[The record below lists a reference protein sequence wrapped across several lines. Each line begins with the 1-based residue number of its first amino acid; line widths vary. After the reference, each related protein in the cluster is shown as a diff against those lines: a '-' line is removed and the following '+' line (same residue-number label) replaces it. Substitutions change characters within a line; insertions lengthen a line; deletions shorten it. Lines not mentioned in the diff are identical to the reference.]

1 MYFLVSSVVA
11 YLAEFES
18 LVVSNPMYINFCNL
32 FTLQFDIT
40 LLPLLKTK
48 WIYSDTFHIVDSSQ
62 SSTYKLLS
70 NGTFQIQYVT
80 PNSGV
85 VGDYGSDNF
94 AIGGTTIKALT
105 LAVATQAQDVPTGI
119 MGIGFDTDESIAASG
134 GTVYPNIIDVLVSEN
149 IIGSRSYSLYLDDLG
164 IYFTKYYF
172 LPSPDSQLTLSVD
185 STGTVLFGGYDSDKY
200 MGNLT
205 VLPIQPDSQ
214 SGNITSMTVAWTGIS
229 ITDSSGS
236 TPLNSSDFPLGA
248 VLDSG
253 TTLSVLPPDVFA
265 ELATYFG
272 AVSDQTYGTLVPCNI
287 SEYQGSVDYSFGGEG
302 GTTISVSFAELALPI
317 QDSNGNELTFEDGST
332 ACSFGLDQ
340 ISQDSEPVLLGDTFL
355 RSAYV
360 VYDLDNAEIGIAQ
373 TKFNSTSSN
382 IQEIGS
388 GSGNVGGQSSIA
400 SVSVANT
407 ATAKV
412 PDTFAQSKTQT
423 ESKVAVTPGHFTSTA
438 GGIGGVGT
446 GATATGA
453 GTHVGA
459 TTGTTAPTGTAS
471 KAAAAGLAPAFD
483 PTKVAVVGGS
493 FVMVMLGGAFMLF
506 N

>member
-1 MYFLVSSVVA
+1 MISV
-11 YLAEFES
+11 
-18 LVVSNPMYINFCNL
+18 
-32 FTLQFDIT
+32 FT
-40 LLPLLKTK
+40 
-48 WIYSDTFHIVDSSQ
+48 
-62 SSTYKLLS
+62 
-70 NGTFQIQYVT
+70 
-80 PNSGV
+80 
-85 VGDYGSDNF
+85 
-94 AIGGTTIKALT
+94 
-105 LAVATQAQDVPTGI
+105 
-119 MGIGFDTDESIAASG
+119 
-134 GTVYPNIIDVLVSEN
+134 
-149 IIGSRSYSLYLDDLG
+149 
-164 IYFTKYYF
+164 FTKYYF
-172 LPSPDSQLTLSVD
+172 LSSPDFQLTLSVD
-185 STGTVLFGGYDSDKY
+185 STGMVLFGGYDSDKY
-200 MGNLT
+200 TGNLT

-229 ITDSSGS
+229 VTDSSGS

-302 GTTISVSFAELALPI
+302 GTTISVPFAELALPI
-317 QDSNGNELTFEDGST
+317 QDSNGNELTFEDGSY
-332 ACSFGLDQ
+332 ACQFGLDQ

-373 TKFNSTSSN
+373 TKFNSISSN

-407 ATAKV
+407 ATAKL
-412 PDTFAQSKTQT
+412 PDTFVQTKTQT
-423 ESKVAVTPGHFTSTA
+423 ESKVAVTPGHFTSTT

-446 GATATGA
+446 GATVTRA

-459 TTGTTAPTGTAS
+459 TTGTTAPTGTVS
-471 KAAAAGLAPAFD
+471 KAAAAGLALAFD
-483 PTKVAVVGGS
+483 PAKVAVVGGS
-493 FVMVMLGGAFMLF
+493 FLMVMLGGASMLF

>member
-1 MYFLVSSVVA
+1 M
-11 YLAEFES
+11 
-18 LVVSNPMYINFCNL
+18 
-32 FTLQFDIT
+32 
-40 LLPLLKTK
+40 
-48 WIYSDTFHIVDSSQ
+48 
-62 SSTYKLLS
+62 
-70 NGTFQIQYVT
+70 
-80 PNSGV
+80 
-85 VGDYGSDNF
+85 
-94 AIGGTTIKALT
+94 
-105 LAVATQAQDVPTGI
+105 
-119 MGIGFDTDESIAASG
+119 
-134 GTVYPNIIDVLVSEN
+134 
-149 IIGSRSYSLYLDDLG
+149 
-164 IYFTKYYF
+164 
-172 LPSPDSQLTLSVD
+172 
-185 STGTVLFGGYDSDKY
+185 
-200 MGNLT
+200 
-205 VLPIQPDSQ
+205 
-214 SGNITSMTVAWTGIS
+214 
-229 ITDSSGS
+229 
-236 TPLNSSDFPLGA
+236 
-248 VLDSG
+248 
-253 TTLSVLPPDVFA
+253 FA

-317 QDSNGNELTFEDGST
+317 QDSNGNELTFEDGSA